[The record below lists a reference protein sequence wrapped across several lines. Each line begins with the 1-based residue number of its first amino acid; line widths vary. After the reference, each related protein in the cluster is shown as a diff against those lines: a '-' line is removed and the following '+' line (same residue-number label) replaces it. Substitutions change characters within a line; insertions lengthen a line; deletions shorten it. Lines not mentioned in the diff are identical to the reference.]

1 MTRALSL
8 HLLQMMVAK
17 DILTA
22 DDSIAAWLYGEKVAL
37 SKGLGVHRTNV
48 LGSLTDVLRQAY
60 PCVSKVVDERFFSYM
75 ADAFIRQHPPR
86 NAVLSRYGGNLAEFL
101 GTFEPC
107 AHLVYLPDLA
117 RLEWMLHRA
126 MRAPEF
132 VSLGI
137 ENLNWMCEQNPETL
151 FVRLDPSMSFLESR
165 WAVDRIWQSNMRGSE
180 DGVVPQ
186 ADELCFLEVR
196 RLNQEVGFRRLSQGH
211 CSFLN
216 SLSQRESLQRSA
228 NIAFA
233 RDPNFDIETLM
244 RSLALEGTLCEM
256 YPIEY
261 GKGGVS
267 AA

>member
-8 HLLQMMVAK
+8 HLLQMMIAE

-22 DDSIAAWLYGEKVAL
+22 DDSIAAWLHGKKVAF
-37 SKGLGVHRTNV
+37 SKAFGVHRTNV

-60 PCVSKVVDERFFSYM
+60 PCVGKVVDERFFSYM
-75 ADAFIRQHPPR
+75 ADTFIRQHPPR
-86 NAVLSRYGGNLAEFL
+86 NAVLSRYGGDLAEFL

-107 AHLVYLPDLA
+107 AHLAYLPDLA

-132 VSLGI
+132 VSLRI
-137 ENLNWMCEQNPETL
+137 ENLNWVCEQNPETQFL
-151 FVRLDPSMSFLESR
+151 RLDPSMNFLESR
-165 WAVDRIWQSNMRGSE
+165 WAVDRIWKSNMRGSE

-211 CSFLN
+211 WRFLT

-228 NIAFA
+228 EIAFA
-233 RDPNFDIETLM
+233 GDPNFDIETAM
-244 RSLALEGTLCEM
+244 RILVLEGTLCEM
-256 YPIEY
+256 YPI
-261 GKGGVS
+261 
-267 AA
+267 